1 MKRTIEFKFQG
12 DEYFLQEEG
21 IRIFTI
27 KASDLKFNSLD
38 FYNGVY
44 KNKSA
49 NIVLENKIETDPYK
63 KGEYIFS
70 WLSDI
75 VSEISREFAVEETV
89 GEDSSKSRLIP
100 LFEFS
105 ACAGDGFFID
115 DSIPHADIEDST
127 GCADYAVKV
136 SGNSMEPTILDNSVI
151 FIKKEE
157 TPEHKDVGLFVVDG
171 NVMCKRYVKQGRGYK
186 LVPDN
191 NEHKTILGK
200 SISSIAYLGKVILP

>member
-21 IRIFTI
+21 SHIFTI
-27 KASDLKFNSLD
+27 KATDLKFNSLD
-38 FYNGVY
+38 FYNWVY

-49 NIVLENKIETDPYK
+49 NIVLENKIESDPYK

-70 WLSDI
+70 WLSDM
-75 VSEISREFAVEETV
+75 VSEISNEFAEEETRK
-89 GEDSSKSRLIP
+89 EDLPKGKVIP
-100 LFEFS
+100 LFELS
-105 ACAGDGFFID
+105 VCVGDSFFID
-115 DSIPHADIEDST
+115 DSIPHTDIEDST

-136 SGNSMEPTILDNSVI
+136 SDNSMEPTILDDSVI

-157 TPEHKDVGLFVVDG
+157 TLEHKDVGLFVVNG
-171 NVMCKRYVKQGRGYK
+171 SVMCKRYVKQGRGYK

-191 NEHKTILGK
+191 NEYKTILGK
-200 SISSIAYLGKVILP
+200 DITSMTYLGKVILP